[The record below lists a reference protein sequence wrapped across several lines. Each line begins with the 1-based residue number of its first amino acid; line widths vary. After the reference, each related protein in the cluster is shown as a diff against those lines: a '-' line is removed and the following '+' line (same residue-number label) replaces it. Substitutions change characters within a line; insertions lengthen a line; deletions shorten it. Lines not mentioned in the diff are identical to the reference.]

1 MSTNPD
7 SHILIVDD
15 VNAMRVQIREIL
27 KANGFKNVTLAEG
40 AIEAQM
46 ALEGTQVDLMLVDW
60 HMEPTNGM
68 DLLRF
73 VRNDNRYKHIPF
85 VMLTGENRKEN
96 VVEAL
101 RLGANGYLLKPVT
114 SQQLI
119 PKVASLLKIS
129 DGLMKPGQHV
139 INQRLMVK
147 FFDEIGGFAKVAE
160 NILDVVEKDMVGNRK
175 LFTVFSER
183 ILALRSTAQQ
193 LGLDNIVQ
201 IAYLVEEIAS
211 RASASE
217 NRAEL
222 RRAVGSI
229 WDALTTM
236 KFLIENYTSKET
248 TAEQAILIRRLEH
261 NLKLL
266 GGPRETVSTDEI
278 EDFLKKLGN

>member
-1 MSTNPD
+1 MTNPD

-40 AIEAQM
+40 AVEAQM

-73 VRNDNRYKHIPF
+73 VRGDARYKRIPF

-101 RLGANGYLLKPVT
+101 RLGADGYLLKPVT

-119 PKVASLLKIS
+119 PKVASLLKLN
-129 DGLMKPGQHV
+129 DGKIRTGNHV

-147 FFDEIGGFAKVAE
+147 FFEEIGGFAKVAE
-160 NILDVVEKDMVGNRK
+160 NILEVVEKDLIGNRK
-175 LFTVFSER
+175 LFSVFAER

-201 IAYLVEEIAS
+201 IAYLVEEIAA
-211 RASASE
+211 RAANSE

-248 TAEQAILIRRLEH
+248 TAEQAILIRRLE
-261 NLKLL
+261 NSLKVL
-266 GGPRETVSTDEI
+266 GGPRETVSEEEI
-278 EDFLKKLGN
+278 EDFLKKLGD